1 LKIEVDLHLHSNY
14 SDGKYSIPEVIEL
27 AIDKGL
33 KVMSITD
40 HDTIDGVQEA
50 SFLAEAKG
58 IQNIPGVEVSS
69 EIEGQEIHILAY
81 FIDINNSDLKVYL
94 QKFKEERLKRAERI
108 LSKLKKLGVNL
119 TIEEVLQFSESKP
132 ITRPHIAFALIKKKI
147 VKSYYEAFQ
156 KYLGDFSDAY
166 EKKQHSSPEVVIELI
181 KSCGGLSFLAHPYN
195 LSDGKLMDI
204 IKYGIDGIE
213 IYHPTIKKSRQEF
226 LHKIALQYSL
236 LESGGSDFHGGPRND
251 YSNFG
256 KFGLYLNQMEK
267 IFERTNLK
275 RGN

>member
-14 SDGKYSIPEVIEL
+14 SDGKYSIPKVIEL

-33 KVMSITD
+33 KVISITD

-166 EKKQHSSPEVVIELI
+166 EKKQHSSPKVVIELI

-236 LESGGSDFHGGPRND
+236 LESGGSDFHGGLRND

>member
-1 LKIEVDLHLHSNY
+1 MKIEVDLHLHSNY

-33 KVMSITD
+33 KVISITD

-213 IYHPTIKKSRQEF
+213 SYHPTIKKSRQEF
-226 LHKIALQYSL
+226 LHKIALQFSL
-236 LESGGSDFHGGPRND
+236 LESGGSDFHGGLRND

>member
-1 LKIEVDLHLHSNY
+1 MKIEVDLHLHSNY
-14 SDGKYSIPEVIEL
+14 SDGKYSITEVIEL
-27 AIDKGL
+27 AMEKGL
-33 KVMSITD
+33 RVISITD

-50 SFLAEAKG
+50 TLFAEAKG

-69 EIEGQEIHILAY
+69 EIDGQEIHILAY

-94 QKFKEERLKRAERI
+94 QKFKEERLLRAERI
-108 LSKLKKLGVNL
+108 LTKLKKLGVNL
-119 TIEEVLQFSESKP
+119 TIDEVLQFSESKP

-166 EKKQHSSPEVVIELI
+166 EKKHHSSPEVVIELI

-204 IKYGIDGIE
+204 IKSGIDGIE
-213 IYHPTIKKSRQEF
+213 IYHPTIKKNRQEF

-236 LESGGSDFHGGPRND
+236 LESGGSDFHGGMRND

-275 RGN
+275 RGH

>member
-33 KVMSITD
+33 KVISITD

-213 IYHPTIKKSRQEF
+213 SYHPTIKKSRQEF
-226 LHKIALQYSL
+226 LHKIALQFSL
-236 LESGGSDFHGGPRND
+236 LESGGSDFHGGLRND

>member
-33 KVMSITD
+33 KVISITD

-226 LHKIALQYSL
+226 LYKIALQYSL
-236 LESGGSDFHGGPRND
+236 LESGGSDFHGGLRND